1 MTTTTDAHTTRVG
14 IVGLGHIGGGV
25 ATSLIRTGMVPTAVF
40 DVRPDASKSIE
51 GCPSIATSAADVA
64 QQCDLVILAVVTA
77 EQAAE
82 ALFGTDGIASQ
93 HPDGLIVVLLSTIAV
108 DSLQHLV
115 RRCTEQGIALL
126 DAAVTGGGRA
136 ALNGLIVMVG
146 GPDETVKRALPVLE
160 GFARNVVHCG
170 PSGAGMVTKLA
181 RNAITFG
188 QWAVIHEATSMA
200 AVAGVNPE
208 TLLGVLTDGT
218 EDGTDPLNPLRRIV
232 SGKSISPIQAHA
244 AHQLADKDLAAAQ
257 KLGITVGL
265 PTPVMDQ
272 VRPILPQVFLSELT
286 RPVPTNLEHPGSS

>member
-1 MTTTTDAHTTRVG
+1 MTTTTEGNKTRVG

-40 DVRPDASKSIE
+40 DVRPDASKSVE
-51 GCPSIATSAADVA
+51 GCPPIAASAADVA
-64 QQCDLVILAVVTA
+64 EQCELVILAVVTA

-82 ALFGTDGIASQ
+82 ALFGVNGIAAR
-93 HPDGLIVVLLSTIAV
+93 HRDGLIVVLLSTIAV
-108 DSLQHLV
+108 DSLQQLAE
-115 RRCTEQGIALL
+115 RCAKQGIDLL

-136 ALNGLIVMVG
+136 ASNGLIVMVG

-160 GFARNVVHCG
+160 GFARSVVHCG

-200 AVAGVNPE
+200 AAAGVSPE
-208 TLLGVLTDGT
+208 TLLEVLTDGT
-218 EDGTDPLNPLRRIV
+218 GDGTDPLNPLRRIV
-232 SGKSISPIQAHA
+232 SGESINPQQAIA

-257 KLGITVGL
+257 QLGVTVGL
-265 PTPVMDQ
+265 PTSVMDH
-272 VRPILPQVFLSELT
+272 VRPILPKVFLSELDQ
-286 RPVPTNLEHPGSS
+286 PHAG